1 MNSRT
6 THTSLGTSFWL
17 ALCAAICL
25 APPLQAQNQQ
35 RYYPQTP
42 PSGYAQP
49 QYSQPTQPP
58 AYQQPPPGYGYSQ
71 QPQKRYEN
79 PIEFLPKFGKRMSE
93 VVRRIFYGQDPTGWD
108 NPPPAYGPNGGYSLD
123 STPRQQPAPN
133 YPQQP
138 PPGYYP
144 QPQPGYQNPQ
154 QQGQAQPR
162 YTYPPQP
169 TQPTARSQQ
178 PTPQLKT
185 PAPAPTT
192 RTYSPPKVSQTPP
205 KTTSKP
211 ATKPQ
216 TLPPAPKPPEP
227 APPPVTTR
235 RSEATPREQSPGT
248 TASSG
253 NSSSFLKGRKTAK
266 PGRVISP
273 YPPYKELDIT
283 GLESGSLALDP
294 TTQKVF
300 EVP

>member
-144 QPQPGYQNPQ
+144 QPQPGYQYPQ

-192 RTYSPPKVSQTPP
+192 RT
-205 KTTSKP
+205 
-211 ATKPQ
+211 
-216 TLPPAPKPPEP
+216 
-227 APPPVTTR
+227 
-235 RSEATPREQSPGT
+235 
-248 TASSG
+248 
-253 NSSSFLKGRKTAK
+253 
-266 PGRVISP
+266 
-273 YPPYKELDIT
+273 
-283 GLESGSLALDP
+283 
-294 TTQKVF
+294 
-300 EVP
+300 

>member
-144 QPQPGYQNPQ
+144 QPQPGYQYPQ